1 MELLLLN
8 CRCIAADVA
17 VAVAVAASA
26 VCRVLPVLLYLC
38 VRVAN
43 KRAAEEHKLLA
54 KVAQRIFVVCDNN
67 VNCGVGLI
75 KPLKRFRL
83 PLLAACA
90 SQCQYV
96 CVCVLEPQKVGSTL
110 CKMKHSTCEFHVS
123 NLRILAESPSP
134 SRSLPLP
141 VSFSYRIREFPVS
154 VKRNLFVLYT
164 GRCAHAQYMSVDRES
179 KSERE
184 QLLATHSGAKCGQKP
199 TKCDD

>member
-90 SQCQYV
+90 SQCQSV
-96 CVCVLEPQKVGSTL
+96 CVCV
-110 CKMKHSTCEFHVS
+110 C
-123 NLRILAESPSP
+123 
-134 SRSLPLP
+134 
-141 VSFSYRIREFPVS
+141 
-154 VKRNLFVLYT
+154 
-164 GRCAHAQYMSVDRES
+164 
-179 KSERE
+179 
-184 QLLATHSGAKCGQKP
+184 
-199 TKCDD
+199 

>member
-38 VRVAN
+38 VRVTN

-90 SQCQYV
+90 SQCQSV
-96 CVCVLEPQKVGSTL
+96 CVCVRAPKSRQHIMQNETFNVRVSRIESTY
-110 CKMKHSTCEFHVS
+110 F
-123 NLRILAESPSP
+123 
-134 SRSLPLP
+134 
-141 VSFSYRIREFPVS
+141 
-154 VKRNLFVLYT
+154 
-164 GRCAHAQYMSVDRES
+164 G
-179 KSERE
+179 
-184 QLLATHSGAKCGQKP
+184 
-199 TKCDD
+199 